1 MAKSEVARY
10 CWLYLSKLYD
20 LLELFD
26 TDRVNE
32 EQIGLKI
39 LSLDFILDKKDIF
52 NFPYID

>member
-1 MAKSEVARY
+1 MTKSEVARY

-32 EQIGLKI
+32 ELIGLKI
-39 LSLDFILDKKDIF
+39 LSLDSILDKTRHIQLSL
-52 NFPYID
+52 Y